1 MVRGTAAD
9 VGGSRAALWA
19 QVQAADEAQEE
30 EEHVRLVIG
39 DLLFQDGV
47 ERKRADRTLAR
58 GHGSGLQVI
67 V

>member
-9 VGGSRAALWA
+9 VDGSRAALCRPRCKP
-19 QVQAADEAQEE
+19 QVRHRKRKSA
-30 EEHVRLVIG
+30 RLVIG

-58 GHGSGLQVI
+58 GLGSGLQGV